1 MVLELSPP
9 GMAEAGKAGEVS
21 ADAAL
26 RVSEPFEGLR
36 RGFEHGLVGEAWM
49 RSDQRAQG
57 LRDGAGH
64 EAVRSGKLC
73 VKLVLEPLL
82 GCVMRTLRAV
92 AIATGMMDA
101 VVLATAWALGEAV
114 AVRPTAAGLG

>member
-9 GMAEAGKAGEVS
+9 GVAGAGKAGEGI
-21 ADAAL
+21 ADEAL

-49 RSDQRAQG
+49 RSDKRAQG
-57 LRDGAGH
+57 LRDGAGD

-101 VVLATAWALGEAV
+101 GGLATGGAVGEAG
-114 AVRPTAAGLG
+114 AVGA